1 MALPTSRNRTYVNGA
16 TYVDATD
23 LNDIQDAIIGGKHPE
38 QPLIYGPGSFLLEV
52 PGNATL
58 SGNEYWEGSGAFTI
72 RRNLLRPVG
81 TVITEITYVYNRN
94 NVGTLTLRFQ
104 KANLITGGAHAD
116 IVAAS
121 SIVAGTG
128 LATTT
133 ITPNYTMEAD
143 HSVVLRLTGSNATN
157 RIYGARVKV
166 ARP

>member
-1 MALPTSRNRTYVNGA
+1 MALPDSRDITLGGGSKIPSSL
-16 TYVDATD
+16 
-23 LNDIQDAIIGGKHPE
+23 LNALQDQVIGSKHPE
-38 QPLIYGPGSFLLEV
+38 QPVIYGPGSFLLEAA
-52 PGNATL
+52 GATL

-104 KANLITGGAHAD
+104 KANLITGGVHTD

-121 SIVAGTG
+121 SIAAGTG
-128 LATTT
+128 IATTT

-143 HSVVLRLTGSNATN
+143 HSIVLRLTGSNATN
-157 RIYGARVKV
+157 RIYGARVKF
-166 ARP
+166 RRG